1 MGSIVVLLV
10 LGTLLQQFCVT
21 ASSVASD
28 EAEEL
33 LRMLAAAELR
43 DSLPRP
49 VPNEPT
55 GPSARDSTTARA
67 AGSRGGAKD
76 DAVSKLL
83 PGAPDIHA
91 VSERDSASS
100 SARDH
105 IRKDAGEKEADDE
118 AKNGD
123 TDSSGKEKVEL
134 SRAKRE
140 QGGAEIVAASGS
152 MSSDGCPTLQR
163 VPRNAASIRK
173 ISAQLL
179 SSLSPSVMQLV
190 QVLLVGFAGR
200 EERQLVPALQHEL
213 RLYSQRQSRPARP
226 ERGYNNH
233 TAPALVALNLRQM
246 YDVEAPAPS
255 RRQTLE
261 RNVVRAVIASRSS
274 SAPIGGGREPA
285 KGGRC
290 AGGAVQVLGSSYL
303 LYGLLARPLGGTE
316 LRGPANPG

>member
-118 AKNGD
+118 A
-123 TDSSGKEKVEL
+123 
-134 SRAKRE
+134 
-140 QGGAEIVAASGS
+140 
-152 MSSDGCPTLQR
+152 
-163 VPRNAASIRK
+163 
-173 ISAQLL
+173 
-179 SSLSPSVMQLV
+179 
-190 QVLLVGFAGR
+190 
-200 EERQLVPALQHEL
+200 
-213 RLYSQRQSRPARP
+213 
-226 ERGYNNH
+226 
-233 TAPALVALNLRQM
+233 
-246 YDVEAPAPS
+246 
-255 RRQTLE
+255 
-261 RNVVRAVIASRSS
+261 
-274 SAPIGGGREPA
+274 
-285 KGGRC
+285 
-290 AGGAVQVLGSSYL
+290 
-303 LYGLLARPLGGTE
+303 
-316 LRGPANPG
+316 